1 MDDESRVGENWWQGF
16 IGAAALIPSYL
27 LAAPKSRQIVS
38 RLFSSW
44 KKKKEVF
51 SLRNI
56 DRASLRILANALWM
70 IFFSSDIF
78 PVNWVLSSFIGRITF
93 IHYHKV
99 DLLCL
104 NCQGNWGDIRFH
116 WHFWDLCLLF
126 FSVDAMM
133 KNARMPVQELN
144 PYLTCVLCGGYLID
158 ATTIIEC
165 LHSCE
170 FI

>member
-27 LAAPKSRQIVS
+27 LAALESRQIVS
-38 RLFSSW
+38 RLFSPW
-44 KKKKEVF
+44 KKKEVF

-70 IFFSSDIF
+70 GFFSSDIF
-78 PVNWVLSSFIGRITF
+78 PVNWVLSSFMDIITF

-116 WHFWDLCLLF
+116 CLFLGF
-126 FSVDAMM
+126 VSLYFSVDAMM